1 MHQSDTT
8 DCTSGILAPVAAI
21 DYRPRLADQWLRA
34 TLAEFP
40 AVMVT
45 GARAVGKTTTAVRLA
60 KQVAQMDEP
69 RQAAVWR
76 ADPDAALASMRL
88 PALLDEWQEVPEAL
102 GAVKRSVDSDPTP
115 GRYLLT
121 GSVHARIEQR
131 IWPGTGRLI
140 TAHMGPVSRRELD
153 GSLRSV
159 GSWIRSL
166 TDGVAPE
173 LNGPDLNLLDYA
185 NLIVAGG
192 FPEVVYR
199 DRSPASAATWYRSY
213 LDQLVARDT
222 GPGSRDP
229 ERLRS
234 WLIAAAACTAQTPQ
248 DTTLNTA
255 AGVNRATGSGFETLL
270 TDLGVIERIP
280 AWSTNRLTA
289 LTSQSKLIIS
299 DPGLA
304 CAALG
309 VTVADLMTD
318 GVLLGQMLETFVASQ
333 IGPEL
338 TFGADDFRMRHLRTQ
353 GGRQEVDFVLAKGRA
368 VVGLEVKASAAPT
381 TADARHLRWLAQRL
395 GANFRCGAVLHTGS
409 GTYQLDK
416 RILALPIRAIWQS

>member
-1 MHQSDTT
+1 
-8 DCTSGILAPVAAI
+8 
-21 DYRPRLADQWLRA
+21 
-34 TLAEFP
+34 
-40 AVMVT
+40 MVT
-45 GARAVGKTTTAVRLA
+45 GARAVGKTTTAARLA
-60 KQVAQMDEP
+60 NQVVHLDEP
-69 RQAAVWR
+69 REAAIWR
-76 ADPDAALASMRL
+76 ADPDAALSSLRL
-88 PALLDEWQEVPEAL
+88 PALLDEWQEVPEVL

-131 IWPGTGRLI
+131 MWPGTGRLV
-140 TAHMGPVSRRELD
+140 TAHMGPVSRRELT
-153 GSLRSV
+153 GSLQSV
-159 GSWIRSL
+159 GSWIQSL
-166 TDGVAPE
+166 ADGVAPN

-199 DRSPASAATWYRSY
+199 DRSTAAAAKWYRSY
-213 LDQLVARDT
+213 IDQLVSRDT

-255 AGVNRATGSGFETLL
+255 AGVNRATGSSFETLL
-270 TDLGVIERIP
+270 TDLGMIERIP
-280 AWSTNRLTA
+280 AWSTNRLTT
-289 LTSQSKLIIS
+289 LTSQSKLVIS

-304 CAALG
+304 CAIMG
-309 VTVADLMTD
+309 VDVAELMTD

-338 TFGADDFRMRHLRTQ
+338 AFGTDGYRMCHLRTQ

-381 TADARHLRWLAQRL
+381 TADARHLRWLAQHL
-395 GANFRCGAVLHTGS
+395 GPNFRCGAVLHTGS
-409 GTYQLDK
+409 GTYRLDD
-416 RILALPIRAIWQS
+416 RIVALPIRAIWQS